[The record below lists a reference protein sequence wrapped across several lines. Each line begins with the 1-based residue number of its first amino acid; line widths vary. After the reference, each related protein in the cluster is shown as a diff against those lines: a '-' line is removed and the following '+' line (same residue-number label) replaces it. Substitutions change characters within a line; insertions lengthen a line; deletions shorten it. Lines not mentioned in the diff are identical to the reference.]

1 VNYDTYYFLNN
12 KFITMQIVVA
22 DFGSD
27 SVVFNISGITKEELD
42 NKLNLFFASEN
53 LPLKKDNPEEKIYQK
68 GNKTLRILLG
78 VFVKY
83 FKIVVSIKNQGD
95 LYSVR
100 LLRDMN
106 LFLSGGVI
114 GINKSRKE
122 FTRITEAFKTYFSK

>member
-1 VNYDTYYFLNN
+1 
-12 KFITMQIVVA
+12 MQIAVT

-27 SVVFNISGITKEELD
+27 SVVFNITGITKGELD

-53 LPLKKDNPEEKIYQK
+53 LLLKKDNPEEKIYQK

-83 FKIVVSIKNQGD
+83 FKIVVTIKNQGD

-122 FTRITEAFKTYFSK
+122 FTRITEAFKTYFNK